1 MSMTR
6 EEAIIEIKN
15 MLAFLQEEDGENLP
29 EFLEAVDLATRALH
43 PVSREQVKKVYSDCS
58 ECSDCKLCIWNETKR
73 CNDCHSMSLFKPFSN
88 FCPKCGK
95 PLTDEAV
102 QITMKRL
109 EALKD
114 E

>member
-6 EEAIIEIKN
+6 EEAIRSLKN
-15 MLAFLQEEDGENLP
+15 IVEYWTCKPTEV
-29 EFLEAVDLATRALH
+29 EAAKMAIAALR
-43 PVSREQVKKVYSDCS
+43 PVSRERIEKVYNDCS
-58 ECSDCKLCIWNETKR
+58 ECSTCKLCVWDKTKR

-102 QITMKRL
+102 EMVMKRL
-109 EALKD
+109 E
-114 E
+114 EFRNES